1 MLVDRLEAVINSGSR
16 MLIAHRVW
24 IDEREALDV
33 LDLMRTTVPEE
44 IKQSRRVNQERERIL
59 AQAQSEANRLVTQ
72 AQERV
77 ERMVAE
83 DSVRL
88 SAEERGRDIVAR
100 ARQEA
105 EEVRHG
111 ADGYALDMLDRLDA
125 ELHRVQGSV
134 RNAIHALNIQGPSP
148 LEDGEAE

>member
-16 MLIAHRVW
+16 MPLSNRVL

-44 IKQSRRVNQERERIL
+44 IKQARRINQEREKVL
-59 AQAQSEANRLVTQ
+59 AQAQTEANRLVTQ

-77 ERMVAE
+77 ERMLSE
-83 DSVRL
+83 DSVRIQ
-88 SAEERGRDIVAR
+88 AEDQARDILGQ

-105 EEVRHG
+105 EEVRRG
-111 ADGYALDMLDRLDA
+111 ADEYALDMLDRLDA
-125 ELHRVQGSV
+125 ELH
-134 RNAIHALNIQGPSP
+134 NIQGGVRRAIDALSNQPP
-148 LEDGEAE
+148 LPARDEEP